1 MSREIWT
8 AVDDYFDGALL
19 PSDPA
24 LDAALTAAEDA
35 GLPPIGVTPNLG
47 RTLQFLA
54 RLQGARRILEVGTL
68 GGYST
73 IWLARALPED
83 GRLITL
89 EVDPEHAAVAR
100 GSIENAGLAKVVDVR
115 LGPALETLPEIA
127 AEGLGPF
134 DMVFI
139 DADKSANADYF
150 AWAVELSRPGT
161 LIVVD
166 NVVRQGRV
174 VASGDDDPNVMGVR
188 RLVDAVEAEPRVTAV
203 ALQTVGR
210 KGYDG
215 FLMALVEDV

>member
-8 AVDDYFDGALL
+8 AVDDYFDGALV
-19 PSDPA
+19 PSDTA
-24 LDAALTAAEDA
+24 LDAALTAAEQA
-35 GLPPIGVTPNLG
+35 GLPRIGVPPNLG

-73 IWLARALPED
+73 TWLARALPED

-100 GSIENAGLAKVVDVR
+100 GNIENAGLAKVVDVR

-166 NVVRQGRV
+166 NVVREGKV

-215 FLMALVEDV
+215 FLMALVEDA

>member
-1 MSREIWT
+1 MNREIWT
-8 AVDDYFDGALL
+8 AVDDYFDGALV
-19 PSDPA
+19 PPDAA
-24 LDAALTAAEDA
+24 LDAALAASEEA
-35 GLPPIGVTPNLG
+35 GLPRIAVPPNQGKVLW
-47 RTLQFLA
+47 FLA

-89 EVDPEHAAVAR
+89 EADPGHAAVAR
-100 GSIENAGLAKVVDVR
+100 GNIEHAGLAKVVEVR

-134 DMVFI
+134 DMVFV
-139 DADKSANADYF
+139 DADKSAGADYF

-166 NVVRQGRV
+166 NVVRRGEV
-174 VASGDDDPNVMGVR
+174 VAPGNDDPDVLGVR
-188 RLVDAVEAEPRVTAV
+188 RLADAVAADPRVTGV

-210 KGYDG
+210 KGHDG
-215 FLMALVEDV
+215 FLMALVEDA

>member
-8 AVDDYFDGALL
+8 AVDDYFDGALM
-19 PSDPA
+19 PSDTA
-24 LDAALTAAEDA
+24 LDAALTAAEQA
-35 GLPPIGVTPNLG
+35 GLPRIGVTPNLG

-100 GSIENAGLAKVVDVR
+100 GNIENAGLAKVVDVR

-150 AWAVELSRPGT
+150 AWAIELSRPGT

-166 NVVRQGRV
+166 NVVRQGKV

-188 RLVDAVEAEPRVTAV
+188 RLVDAVEAESRVTAV

-215 FLMALVEDV
+215 FLMALVEDA